1 MKSVA
6 EALRE
11 VVAAFEPRDVVE
23 RPLLAAHGAALA
35 EDIVSGRDL
44 PAFDDSAM
52 DGYAVRHADLA
63 ASGGGLPVV
72 GASAAGGAAPMPL
85 GPMSAMRIFTGAR
98 LPTGADTVVIQEDV
112 ERAGDRITVL
122 RAPTAGANVR
132 RRGSDLAAGSV
143 AVARGATLGAGEIG
157 LLAALDRG
165 VVRVH
170 RRPRVAIVCAGD
182 ELRDIGAPRTPG
194 SIVNS
199 NAYALAAQITEAG
212 AEPWVLPPARDNV
225 EDIAA
230 RLREALRA
238 DCVVSAGGVSVG
250 DHDHVRAA
258 FERAGIEARFWK
270 VAIKPGKPLL
280 FGVRGGV
287 PVLGL
292 PGNPVSAMVTFEV
305 FVKPGLRRML
315 GHARPYP
322 APIEVELA
330 AATRHSTGRTEFAR
344 AALRVEGGRLVAHL
358 HARQGS
364 GAMSSMAGVDA
375 LVVLAADREGF
386 EARERVPALEL
397 RGAHWSD
404 TSALLH

>member
-11 VVAAFEPRDVVE
+11 VVSAFEPREVVE
-23 RPLLAAHGAALA
+23 RPLLAAHGTALA
-35 EDIVSGRDL
+35 EDIVSGSDL

-63 ASGGGLPVV
+63 ASDGRLPVV
-72 GASAAGGAAPMPL
+72 GASAAGGGAPTPL
-85 GPMSAMRIFTGAR
+85 APRSAMRIFTGAL

-112 ERAGDRITVL
+112 ERADGGITVL
-122 RAPTAGANVR
+122 RAPAAGAHVR
-132 RRGSDLAAGSV
+132 HRGSDLAVGSV

-157 LLAALDRG
+157 LLAALDVG

-170 RRPRVAIVCAGD
+170 RRPCVAIVCTGD
-182 ELRDIGAPRTPG
+182 ELRDIGAPRASG

-199 NAYALAAQITEAG
+199 NAYALAAQVSETG
-212 AEPWVLPPARDNV
+212 AEPWVLPPARDDV
-225 EDIAA
+225 DDIAA
-230 RLREALRA
+230 RLHQALHA

-270 VAIKPGKPLL
+270 VAIKPGKPLA
-280 FGVRGGV
+280 FGMRGGV

-322 APIEVELA
+322 AAIEVELA
-330 AATRHSTGRTEFAR
+330 SAARHSTGRTEFAR
-344 AALRVEGGRLVAHL
+344 AALRIEDGRPVAYL

-364 GAMSSMAGVDA
+364 GAMSSMTGVDA
-375 LVVLAADREGF
+375 LVVLAADREHF
-386 EARERVPALEL
+386 AARQRVPAIEL
-397 RGAHWSD
+397 RGSHWSD
-404 TSALLH
+404 APPLLH